1 MKEEIEVHMQG
12 IEPSMNQEMKFIFEA
27 LCLCRTHTEIPGRVL
42 STSIITRIKDEIT
55 TDLTQSKKKWKVSG
69 KEHSYT
75 RLQTDVEMINGSM
88 QPARERA
95 RVAEDAVEEENA
107 EDEVERADRL
117 AEQTLEEE
125 AEDDEDED
133 VDEAEGDDED
143 EDADEVEG
151 GGEVEDADEA
161 EGDGKVDGA
170 GSSKSKRRRRK
181 QYKIHPKALKN
192 NFANGNRKLKEKPTR
207 KTREMGKARSERKRR
222 LMKALVQWF
231 GAKATKEVSV
241 GRERPDLE
249 LPPWRKNPYDNS
261 A

>member
-1 MKEEIEVHMQG
+1 MNPEI
-12 IEPSMNQEMKFIFEA
+12 KFIFEA
-27 LCLCRTHTEIPGRVL
+27 LCRCRTQSEISGRVL
-42 STSIITRIKDEIT
+42 STSIITRIKDEFT

-88 QPARERA
+88 QPARKRA

-133 VDEAEGDDED
+133 VDEAEGDEED
-143 EDADEVEG
+143 EDADEAG
-151 GGEVEDADEA
+151 GDGEVEDADEA

-170 GSSKSKRRRRK
+170 GPSKSKRRRRK

-192 NFANGNRKLKEKPTR
+192 NFANGNKKLKEKPTGS
-207 KTREMGKARSERKRR
+207 TRAMGKKRSERKRR
-222 LMKALVQWF
+222 LMKALMEWF
-231 GAKATKEVSV
+231 GAAVTKKVSV
-241 GRERPDLE
+241 GRERPDLP
-249 LPPWRKNPYDNS
+249 LPPWRMNLFIPN
-261 A
+261 